1 MKEITKK
8 EFTGIFKEEFE
19 NFLRYKKALGYY
31 KKIEGNL
38 LYDYLAL
45 NRFLD
50 SYKLEEIAI
59 TEEMT
64 FAYVKTAEHLSQS
77 TRHHRE
83 CNIRQFAKFLKSQGY
98 ENIYIQYDCTVKMPR
113 DYIPYVFSDAEMK
126 RIFSVIDSRESAYDR
141 YDSRLFYQTLIR
153 LLYCTGLRLGEAL
166 ELKISDIDFID
177 NIIIVNSGKG
187 NVSRLVPFKASLSKW
202 LINYNRKKSKPG
214 DTYFFASPSGGRR
227 CNHSIT
233 TTFRKN
239 ILPKA
244 GVSLASAEIFL
255 DEKLPHFIAGTVH
268 ALSYYGAVP
277 KYLVPDNLKTAVT
290 MHSKDE
296 LVLQSAFSDL
306 ETFYDTVILPPPPR
320 KPKGKPTVENHVRFL
335 ETHLVEELKKDTYTS
350 LETLNAAVKKI
361 VADINQRPFQK
372 KSDIRKSRMNGFE
385 KYDKPRMNQLPGE
398 SYTLCDYKYFLKVP
412 DNYHLEY
419 DAHYYSVLY
428 TYKGKP
434 AILKATM
441 TEIRICDE
449 YNRLICRHPRS
460 YRDFPLYITDDS
472 HMPPEHLYYKEV
484 NAHDGAYYRRWA
496 SVYGESMVTLIDRI
510 LRSSKHEEQAYNSCA
525 GVFHSCKDVPHRLV
539 REAAEKCVEANACK
553 YSYFKK
559 VLGMIQNNHSSSG
572 INGKL
577 PSHTNIR
584 GKEAYK

>member
-1 MKEITKK
+1 MHDYNTILGVIELRLSKVSYDAVQKRYRIGRSRIALIMNRYKDSGLSLDDLRQMPASKVVDLIYPKGNLRHKDIPLPDFEKIHEQMIQMGKHADLSFLWIDYKK
-8 EFTGIFKEEFE
+8 EHP
-19 NFLRYKKALGYY
+19 NGYQ
-31 KKIEGNL
+31 
-38 LYDYLAL
+38 LAQ
-45 NRFLD
+45 F
-50 SYKLEEIAI
+50 YKL
-59 TEEMT
+59 
-64 FAYVKTAEHLSQS
+64 Y
-77 TRHHRE
+77 
-83 CNIRQFAKFLKSQGY
+83 
-98 ENIYIQYDCTVKMPR
+98 R
-113 DYIPYVFSDAEMK
+113 DFMV
-126 RIFSVIDSRESAYDR
+126 
-141 YDSRLFYQTLIR
+141 
-153 LLYCTGLRLGEAL
+153 
-166 ELKISDIDFID
+166 
-177 NIIIVNSGKG
+177 
-187 NVSRLVPFKASLSKW
+187 
-202 LINYNRKKSKPG
+202 
-214 DTYFFASPSGGRR
+214 DTYGTSKTSMPVERIPGEKMYIDWVGDQPELLLD
-227 CNHSIT
+227 T
-233 TTFRKN
+233 TTGELRKVH
-239 ILPKA
+239 IFTTTL
-244 GVSLASAEIFL
+244 GFSSLVYAEIFP
-255 DEKLPHFIAGTVH
+255 DEKLPHFITGTVH

-277 KYLVPDNLKTAVT
+277 KYLVPDNLRTAVT
-290 MHSKDE
+290 RHSKDE

-306 ETFYDTVILPPPPR
+306 ETFYDTIILPPPPR

-350 LETLNAAVKKI
+350 LEALNAAVKKI

-484 NAHDGAYYRRWA
+484 NAHDGTYYRRWA

-525 GVFHSCKDVPHRLV
+525 GVLHSCKDVPHRLV
-539 REAAEKCVEANACK
+539 QEAAEKCVEANACK

-559 VLGMIQNNHSSSG
+559 VLSMVQNNHSSSA
-572 INGKL
+572 INGTGKL

>member
-1 MKEITKK
+1 MHDYNTILGVIELRLSKVSYDTVQKRYRIGRSGITLIMKRYNESGLSLDDLRQMPASKVVDLIYPKANLRHKDIPLPDFGKIHEQMVQMGKHADLSFLWIDYKK
-8 EFTGIFKEEFE
+8 EHP
-19 NFLRYKKALGYY
+19 NGYQ
-31 KKIEGNL
+31 
-38 LYDYLAL
+38 LAQ
-45 NRFLD
+45 F
-50 SYKLEEIAI
+50 YKL
-59 TEEMT
+59 
-64 FAYVKTAEHLSQS
+64 Y
-77 TRHHRE
+77 
-83 CNIRQFAKFLKSQGY
+83 
-98 ENIYIQYDCTVKMPR
+98 R
-113 DYIPYVFSDAEMK
+113 DFMV
-126 RIFSVIDSRESAYDR
+126 
-141 YDSRLFYQTLIR
+141 
-153 LLYCTGLRLGEAL
+153 
-166 ELKISDIDFID
+166 
-177 NIIIVNSGKG
+177 
-187 NVSRLVPFKASLSKW
+187 
-202 LINYNRKKSKPG
+202 
-214 DTYFFASPSGGRR
+214 DTYGTSKTSMPVERIPGEKMYIDWVGDQPELLLD
-227 CNHSIT
+227 T
-233 TTFRKN
+233 TTGELRKVH
-239 ILPKA
+239 IFTTTL
-244 GVSLASAEIFL
+244 GFSSLVYAEIFL

-277 KYLVPDNLKTAVT
+277 KYLVPDNLRTAVT
-290 MHSKDE
+290 RHSKDE

-306 ETFYDTVILPPPPR
+306 ETFYDTIILPPPPR

-350 LETLNAAVKKI
+350 LEALNAAVKKI

-460 YRDFPLYITDDS
+460 YRDFPLYITDDN

-496 SVYGESMVTLIDRI
+496 SVYGEAMVTLIDRI
-510 LRSSKHEEQAYNSCA
+510 LRSPKHEEQAYNSCA
-525 GVFHSCKDVPHRLV
+525 GVLHSCKDVPHRLV
-539 REAAEKCVEANACK
+539 QEAAEKCVEANACK

-559 VLGMIQNNHSSSG
+559 ALGMVRNNHSNSG
-572 INGKL
+572 MNGTGKL

>member
-1 MKEITKK
+1 M
-8 EFTGIFKEEFE
+8 
-19 NFLRYKKALGYY
+19 
-31 KKIEGNL
+31 
-38 LYDYLAL
+38 
-45 NRFLD
+45 
-50 SYKLEEIAI
+50 
-59 TEEMT
+59 
-64 FAYVKTAEHLSQS
+64 V
-77 TRHHRE
+77 
-83 CNIRQFAKFLKSQGY
+83 
-98 ENIYIQYDCTVKMPR
+98 
-113 DYIPYVFSDAEMK
+113 
-126 RIFSVIDSRESAYDR
+126 
-141 YDSRLFYQTLIR
+141 
-153 LLYCTGLRLGEAL
+153 
-166 ELKISDIDFID
+166 
-177 NIIIVNSGKG
+177 
-187 NVSRLVPFKASLSKW
+187 
-202 LINYNRKKSKPG
+202 
-214 DTYFFASPSGGRR
+214 DTYGTSKTSMPVERIPGEKMYIDWVGDQPELLLD
-227 CNHSIT
+227 T
-233 TTFRKN
+233 TTGELRKVH
-239 ILPKA
+239 IFTTTL
-244 GVSLASAEIFL
+244 GFSSLVYAEIFP
-255 DEKLPHFIAGTVH
+255 DEKLPHFITGTVH

-277 KYLVPDNLKTAVT
+277 KYLVPDNLRTAVT
-290 MHSKDE
+290 RHSKDK

-306 ETFYDTVILPPPPR
+306 ETFYDTIVLPPPPR

-350 LETLNAAVKKI
+350 LEALNAAVKKI

-460 YRDFPLYITDDS
+460 YRDFPLYITDDN

-525 GVFHSCKDVPHRLV
+525 GVLMFLTGWFRRLL
-539 REAAEKCVEANACK
+539 RNA
-553 YSYFKK
+553 
-559 VLGMIQNNHSSSG
+559 
-572 INGKL
+572 
-577 PSHTNIR
+577 
-584 GKEAYK
+584 

>member
-1 MKEITKK
+1 M
-8 EFTGIFKEEFE
+8 
-19 NFLRYKKALGYY
+19 
-31 KKIEGNL
+31 
-38 LYDYLAL
+38 
-45 NRFLD
+45 
-50 SYKLEEIAI
+50 
-59 TEEMT
+59 
-64 FAYVKTAEHLSQS
+64 
-77 TRHHRE
+77 
-83 CNIRQFAKFLKSQGY
+83 
-98 ENIYIQYDCTVKMPR
+98 
-113 DYIPYVFSDAEMK
+113 
-126 RIFSVIDSRESAYDR
+126 
-141 YDSRLFYQTLIR
+141 
-153 LLYCTGLRLGEAL
+153 
-166 ELKISDIDFID
+166 
-177 NIIIVNSGKG
+177 
-187 NVSRLVPFKASLSKW
+187 
-202 LINYNRKKSKPG
+202 
-214 DTYFFASPSGGRR
+214 
-227 CNHSIT
+227 
-233 TTFRKN
+233 
-239 ILPKA
+239 
-244 GVSLASAEIFL
+244 
-255 DEKLPHFIAGTVH
+255 
-268 ALSYYGAVP
+268 
-277 KYLVPDNLKTAVT
+277 
-290 MHSKDE
+290 
-296 LVLQSAFSDL
+296 
-306 ETFYDTVILPPPPR
+306 
-320 KPKGKPTVENHVRFL
+320 RFL

-350 LETLNAAVKKI
+350 LEALNAAVKKV

-460 YRDFPLYITDDS
+460 YRDFPLYITDDN

-525 GVFHSCKDVPHRLV
+525 GVLHSCKDVPHRLV
-539 REAAEKCVEANACK
+539 QEAAEKCVEANACK

-559 VLGMIQNNHSSSG
+559 VLSMVQNNHSSSA
-572 INGKL
+572 INGTGKL

>member
-1 MKEITKK
+1 M
-8 EFTGIFKEEFE
+8 
-19 NFLRYKKALGYY
+19 
-31 KKIEGNL
+31 
-38 LYDYLAL
+38 D
-45 NRFLD
+45 
-50 SYKLEEIAI
+50 
-59 TEEMT
+59 
-64 FAYVKTAEHLSQS
+64 
-77 TRHHRE
+77 
-83 CNIRQFAKFLKSQGY
+83 
-98 ENIYIQYDCTVKMPR
+98 
-113 DYIPYVFSDAEMK
+113 
-126 RIFSVIDSRESAYDR
+126 
-141 YDSRLFYQTLIR
+141 
-153 LLYCTGLRLGEAL
+153 
-166 ELKISDIDFID
+166 
-177 NIIIVNSGKG
+177 
-187 NVSRLVPFKASLSKW
+187 
-202 LINYNRKKSKPG
+202 
-214 DTYFFASPSGGRR
+214 
-227 CNHSIT
+227 T
-233 TTFRKN
+233 TTGELRKVH
-239 ILPKA
+239 IFTTTL
-244 GVSLASAEIFL
+244 GFSSLVYAEIFP
-255 DEKLPHFIAGTVH
+255 DEKLPHFITGTVH

-277 KYLVPDNLKTAVT
+277 KYLVPDNLRTAVT
-290 MHSKDE
+290 RHSKDE

-306 ETFYDTVILPPPPR
+306 ETFYDTIVLPPPPR

-335 ETHLVEELKKDTYTS
+335 ETHLVEELKKGTYTS
-350 LETLNAAVKKI
+350 LEALNAAVKKI

-428 TYKGKP
+428 TYKGKS

-460 YRDFPLYITDDS
+460 YRDFPLYITDDN

-525 GVFHSCKDVPHRLV
+525 GVLHSCKDVPHRLV
-539 REAAEKCVEANACK
+539 QEAAEKCVEANACK

-559 VLGMIQNNHSSSG
+559 VLSMVQNNHSSSA
-572 INGKL
+572 INGTGKL